1 MPSRP
6 TLKAM
11 VDLPTIRQM
20 ECLVALADCRS
31 FSRAAERLGISQPAL
46 SAQIRALEEQVGV
59 RLVERR
65 ATGAELTP
73 VGRESL
79 AYAEAALQASRA
91 FASFSTRA
99 QQRLTG
105 RTRLGVSSTVGPY
118 LLPGVVAR
126 LHRSHPDLR
135 LIVRESAPEL
145 LARELIDGE
154 HDGVVVQLPL
164 RAETVHVEELY
175 RERILVLLAA
185 DHALAR
191 TPFIAVEDLAGQR
204 VLALDSRFQLGAQ
217 AAELCHAFDADLA
230 EEYQG
235 GSLDALRLMVGM
247 GAGIAFAPELY
258 VRSVVHPGGDVV
270 ARPVRGRAI
279 HRLVGLAWRRSFT
292 DRETMEELAE
302 VARET
307 FAQLTSAPL
316 TA

>member
-1 MPSRP
+1 M
-6 TLKAM
+6 AE
-11 VDLPTIRQM
+11 LPTIRQL

-31 FSRAAERLGISQPAL
+31 FSRAAERLGVSQPAL
-46 SAQIRALEEQVGV
+46 SAQIRALEEQLGV

-79 AYAEAALQASRA
+79 SYAEAALQASRA
-91 FASFSTRA
+91 MVSFSTRA

-126 LHRSHPDLR
+126 LHRSNPDLR
-135 LIVRESAPEL
+135 LMVREGDPESLPREL
-145 LARELIDGE
+145 LDGE
-154 HDGVVVQLPL
+154 HDGVILQLPL
-164 RAETVHVEELY
+164 RLEAVHVEELY
-175 RERILVLLAA
+175 RERILVLLAS
-185 DHALAR
+185 DHPLAR
-191 TPFIAVEDLAGQR
+191 CPFVSVEELAGQR
-204 VLALDSRFQLGAQ
+204 VLALDARFQLGAQ
-217 AAELCHAFDADLA
+217 AAELCRAFGADLA
-230 EEYQG
+230 EEYLS

-247 GAGIAFAPELY
+247 GAGVAFAPELY

-270 ARPVRGRAI
+270 ARPLRGRAI

-292 DRETMEELAE
+292 NRETMEELAE

-307 FAQLTSAPL
+307 FAQLTSSPL
-316 TA
+316 VG